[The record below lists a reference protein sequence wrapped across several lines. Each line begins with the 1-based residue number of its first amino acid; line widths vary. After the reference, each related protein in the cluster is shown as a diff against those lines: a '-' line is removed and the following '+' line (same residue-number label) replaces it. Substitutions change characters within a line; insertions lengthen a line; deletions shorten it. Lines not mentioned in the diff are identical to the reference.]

1 MKLRRLIF
9 EDFGLK
15 LFSLGVALLI
25 WAAVYIA
32 VEKETDLAAAPL
44 ARIGSRTF
52 HNRPVLVVSQA
63 MHTPACKVSP
73 SHVEVTVRGEV
84 EVLSTLKERDVHVIV
99 DLDNPNAGSGQFRR
113 VEVST
118 LTGFTLQFSATPEEV
133 EVFFPK

>member
-9 EDFGLK
+9 DDFGLK

-32 VEKETDLAAAPL
+32 VEKETHLAATSL
-44 ARIGSRTF
+44 ARLGSRTF
-52 HNRPVLVVSQA
+52 RDRPVLVISQA
-63 MHTPACKVSP
+63 AHTPACKVSP
-73 SHVEVTVRGEV
+73 SHVDVTVRGDAT
-84 EVLSTLKERDVHVIV
+84 VLSTLKERDVHVIV

-118 LTGFTLQFSATPEEV
+118 LPGLTLQFSATPEEV